1 MQVIPS
7 SFLILAA
14 LMSRSWA
21 SFSVFNSHSSLRS
34 FIFRVTTSTS
44 AYKKLKEIVIAPKN
58 IFFHF
63 SLNVGSRK
71 NAHIPPDSESQMIKG
86 HNKNNNL
93 IVFIDLVLDDKH
105 VPGLLQLLNSLSVG
119 GLQML

>member
-1 MQVIPS
+1 
-7 SFLILAA
+7 
-14 LMSRSWA
+14 MSRSWA

-44 AYKKLKEIVIAPKN
+44 AYKKLKEIVIASKN

-63 SLNVGSRK
+63 SLIVVSRK

-86 HNKNNNL
+86 YNKKNNL